1 MNKKLF
7 GMSIILIVVVFSC
20 FYNISR
26 NLKNNPSVEKPIHNL
41 LNGFFKIEYGK
52 DSLNYSDFVNN
63 PDLVEMLTLNKKRFK
78 STTNKDFKIKI
89 TSIHKKENES
99 YIVKF
104 KTLQGQKMDTLTEYT
119 CLIEKENNK
128 YYINRF
134 INNIALKDKDPVK
147 FIEDDNLYGNY
158 IKDLIISFSKQ
169 NQSTNN

>member
-7 GMSIILIVVVFSC
+7 GISIMLITVLFSC

-26 NLKNNPSVEKPIHNL
+26 NLKNYPSVEKPIHNL

-63 PDLVEMLTLNKKRFK
+63 PDLMEMLTLNKKRFK

-89 TSIHKKENES
+89 SSIHKKENES

-104 KTLQGQKMDTLTEYT
+104 KTLQGQKMDILTEYT

-134 INNIALKDKDPVK
+134 INNISLKDKDPVK
-147 FIEDDNLYGNY
+147 FIEDDNLYSNY
-158 IKDLIISFSKQ
+158 IKDLIVSFSKQ
-169 NQSTNN
+169 IKE